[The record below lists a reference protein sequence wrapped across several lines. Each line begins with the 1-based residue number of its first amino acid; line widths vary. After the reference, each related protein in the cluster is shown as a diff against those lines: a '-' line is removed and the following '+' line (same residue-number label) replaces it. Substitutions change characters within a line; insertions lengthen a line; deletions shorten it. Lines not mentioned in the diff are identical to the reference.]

1 MKRTATEMG
10 LLLYRE
16 RRMMKNAALTVL
28 LALLVGVGD
37 AVSAESVTSRV
48 TVTKGGLSESWDVR
62 LEGSPLFQSYAG
74 VMRVLIPGAVGQ
86 VGGSLALVQSGNVGK
101 NEAGLISLDL
111 EGNAF
116 LIERSGKDITLKVG
130 DIEAISSLKEVVPLK
145 QATVV
150 LHDNNTGN
158 GFSITTSE
166 SPSRVR
172 YFVLNN
178 PDRIVFDLIGIKG
191 KMKKQDGV
199 RFANHPSGF
208 RLVLDRSLPSTF
220 SLDTHGNKVSFAAID
235 NSEQFSLFR
244 EKPSRRDTATSEKPS
259 STTVGNETT
268 MRSEI
273 EGLVFA
279 GEEPQI
285 LKISLTKQIEVVR
298 NVLPGK
304 VEVVLKNAFISKD
317 KEQLIDAGSLAGPVK
332 EIAVFNEGTDVKIVA
347 KLKKS
352 SCDFAVHHDQRSVE
366 LTFTGNRSA
375 LPEKVA
381 GYSET
386 QAAIVRT
393 AKGVTED
400 GESVTAVDV
409 AGGSKVYRGK
419 KISLDFKEVDILD
432 VLRLMSEI
440 SKLNIIAGDDVRGTI
455 TVRLINIPWDEALDV
470 ILKSKSLGKERI
482 GSIIR
487 VATLSTIQRE
497 KEAELAKIKADQK
510 LEPVKVRLI
519 AVNYAMASKLVPQVK
534 DLLSERGSVTTD
546 ERTNVLIV
554 KDVEE
559 VLDKVEQLVSYLD
572 TQTPQVL
579 IEAKVIEATAQSAL
593 GLGVEWGT
601 GYRADAAHGNP
612 TGVIFPYNLGIGGSV
627 SVPGPAD
634 HSGTIGLS
642 LGSIGNVADLNLTL
656 NVMESEGR
664 IKIVSSPK
672 VATLDNSEAMI
683 QQGVSIPITTR
694 SQGGEVTTKF
704 IDATLVLKVTP
715 HITSDGSILMK
726 LNVNKSE
733 PDYSNT
739 NYLGEPAILK
749 KEAQTE
755 ILVRSGDTV
764 VIGGVYTNK
773 ISKTVRK
780 VPLLGD
786 IPVLGWLFKQID
798 ERVERSELL
807 IFITPRIM
815 NKVKSAIPLM
825 KSEEE

>member
-1 MKRTATEMG
+1 MKSATM
-10 LLLYRE
+10 
-16 RRMMKNAALTVL
+16 TVL
-28 LALLVGVGD
+28 LALVLSVAAVATAKQD
-37 AVSAESVTSRV
+37 AGALTIV
-48 TVTKGGLSESWDVR
+48 KGGVSESFESRSDGPAVFYP
-62 LEGSPLFQSYAG
+62 GAG
-74 VMRVLIPGAVGQ
+74 LVKVLVPGAVDAPLSTLAEIVAGAA
-86 VGGSLALVQSGNVGK
+86 GTREASLV
-101 NEAGLISLDL
+101 SLDL
-111 EGNAF
+111 EGGAYAV
-116 LIERSGKDITLKVG
+116 ERAGKTLSLKVG
-130 DIEAISSLKEVVPLK
+130 DIETITSLKEDTAPK
-145 QATVV
+145 NATIAIKET
-150 LHDNNTGN
+150 DG
-158 GFSITTSE
+158 GIFISASE
-166 SPSRVR
+166 TPAAVR
-172 YFVLNN
+172 YFTLTE
-178 PDRIVFDLIGIKG
+178 PDRLVFDLIGIRG
-191 KMKKQDGV
+191 KMQKQEGI
-199 RFANHPSGF
+199 RYANHPAGF
-208 RLVLDRSLPSTF
+208 RIVLERSLPTYF
-220 SLDTHGNKVSFAAID
+220 TMDIRRNEVVFASAD
-235 NSEQFSLFR
+235 RANLFAEFKEKAAGR
-244 EKPSRRDTATSEKPS
+244 ETAAVPAVKPASEKNP
-259 STTVGNETT
+259 T
-268 MRSEI
+268 MEKTIKRSEI
-273 EGLVFA
+273 EGFVFA
-279 GEEPQI
+279 GEDPQI
-285 LKISLTKQIEVVR
+285 LKISSPALLDITK
-298 NVLPGK
+298 NVAADK
-304 VEVVLKNAFISKD
+304 VEILVKDSFISKD

-332 EIAVFNEGTDVKIVA
+332 EVAIFNEGGNVKIVA
-347 KLKKS
+347 TLKKGE
-352 SCDFAVHHDQRSVE
+352 FAMDMKNDAGGAEFVFARK
-366 LTFTGNRSA
+366 
-375 LPEKVA
+375 LPPPIVSEKVA
-381 GYSET
+381 GYADTS
-386 QAAIVRT
+386 AAMVRT
-393 AKGVTED
+393 AVTGAE
-400 GESVTAVDV
+400 EERETVTAVDV

-419 KISLDFKEVDILD
+419 KISLDFKDVDILD

-470 ILKSKSLGKERI
+470 ILKSKSLGKERL

-519 AVNYAMASKLVPQVK
+519 AVNYAMAGKLMPQVK

-559 VLDKVEQLVSYLD
+559 ILDKVEQLVAYLD

-579 IEAKVIEATAQSAL
+579 IEAKIIEATTQSAL

-601 GYRADAAHGNP
+601 GYTADAAHGNP
-612 TGVIFPYNLGIGGSV
+612 TGAMFPYNLGIGGSV

-634 HSGTIGLS
+634 HSGTVGFS
-642 LGSIGNVADLNLTL
+642 FGSIGNVADLNLTL

-683 QQGVSIPITTR
+683 QQGVSVPITTR
-694 SQGGEVTTKF
+694 STGGEVTTKF
-704 IDATLVLKVTP
+704 IDATLILKTTP

-733 PDYSNT
+733 ADYSNT

-755 ILVRSGDTV
+755 ILVKSGDTV

-786 IPVLGWLFKQID
+786 IPILGWLFKQVD

-815 NKVKSAIPLM
+815 NKVKSSMPLL

>member
-1 MKRTATEMG
+1 MKSAT
-10 LLLYRE
+10 
-16 RRMMKNAALTVL
+16 LTVL
-28 LALLVGVGD
+28 LALVLSVAVVASAKPGAGSLTIAKGGVTESFENSIDGTTLFYPG
-37 AVSAESVTSRV
+37 AGQLKLLLPGSVTA
-48 TVTKGGLSESWDVR
+48 
-62 LEGSPLFQSYAG
+62 PQSA
-74 VMRVLIPGAVGQ
+74 
-86 VGGSLALVQSGNVGK
+86 LADVQSGLSGSR
-101 NEAGLISLDL
+101 EFSMFALDL
-111 EGNAF
+111 EGNSFAV
-116 LIERSGKDITLKVG
+116 ERSGKALTLKIG
-130 DIEAISSLKEVVPLK
+130 DIETITSLKEETPLK
-145 QATVV
+145 QASVSLKETDGGIF
-150 LHDNNTGN
+150 L
-158 GFSITTSE
+158 SMSE
-166 SPSRVR
+166 KPLLVR
-172 YFVLNN
+172 YFTLAN
-178 PDRIVFDLIGIKG
+178 PERLVFDLVGIKG

-199 RFANHPSGF
+199 RYANHPAGF
-208 RLVLDRSLPSTF
+208 RVVMERSLPAYFTME
-220 SLDTHGNKVSFAAID
+220 LRRDEVVFAATDRSQLFADFKVKQQAPTIQKNELAAAEREPNKKHEID
-235 NSEQFSLFR
+235 GF
-244 EKPSRRDTATSEKPS
+244 
-259 STTVGNETT
+259 
-268 MRSEI
+268 
-273 EGLVFA
+273 VFA
-279 GEEPQI
+279 GEDPQI
-285 LKISLTKQIEVVR
+285 LKLSSLDKLDVQKKVDAD
-298 NVLPGK
+298 K
-304 VEVVLKNAFISKD
+304 VEIVVKNTFITKD

-332 EIAVFNEGTDVKIVA
+332 ELAIFNEGSDVKIVA
-347 KLKKS
+347 TLKKGP
-352 SCDFAVHHDQRSVE
+352 FALDLKSEIGGTEVIFAKNKPLV
-366 LTFTGNRSA
+366 
-375 LPEKVA
+375 PERVA
-381 GYSET
+381 GFTDAAQSAAMVRNAVVGAEEERET
-386 QAAIVRT
+386 
-393 AKGVTED
+393 
-400 GESVTAVDV
+400 VTAVDV

-419 KISLDFKEVDILD
+419 KISLDFKDVDILD

-470 ILKSKSLGKERI
+470 ILKSKSLGKERL

-487 VATLSTIQRE
+487 VAALSTIQRE

-519 AVNYAMASKLVPQVK
+519 AVNYAMAAKLMPQVK

-559 VLDKVEQLVSYLD
+559 ILDKVEQLVAYLD

-579 IEAKVIEATAQSAL
+579 IEAKIIEATTQSAL

-601 GYRADAAHGNP
+601 GYTADARHGNP
-612 TGVIFPYNLGIGGSV
+612 TGAMFPYNLGIGGSV

-634 HSGTIGLS
+634 HSGSMGFS
-642 LGSIGNVADLNLTL
+642 FGSIGNVADLNLTL
-656 NVMESEGR
+656 NVMEAEGR

-683 QQGVSIPITTR
+683 QQGVSVPITTR

-704 IDATLVLKVTP
+704 IDATLILKTTP

-733 PDYSNT
+733 ADYSNT

-773 ISKTVRK
+773 VSKTVRK

-786 IPVLGWLFKQID
+786 IPILGWLFKQVD

-815 NKVKSAIPLM
+815 NKVKSSMPLL

>member
-1 MKRTATEMG
+1 MRSMVV
-10 LLLYRE
+10 
-16 RRMMKNAALTVL
+16 TVL
-28 LALLVGVGD
+28 LAFAIAAAG
-37 AVSAESVTSRV
+37 SASAKPVASTV
-48 TVTKGGLSESWDVR
+48 TVVRGGSTESWETPIDGPV
-62 LEGSPLFQSYAG
+62 LFRADTG
-74 VMRVLIPGAVGQ
+74 ALKMLIPGMTERPK
-86 VGGSLALVQSGNVGK
+86 GSLAMVQVGTAGARS
-101 NEAGLISLDL
+101 AGLVSVDL
-111 EGNAF
+111 EGGAF
-116 LIERSGKDITLKVG
+116 AVERTGNNLVLKAG
-130 DIEAISSLKEVVPLK
+130 DIEMITSLKEEKPLK
-145 QATVV
+145 AASVGIKENDGGLFISV
-150 LHDNNTGN
+150 
-158 GFSITTSE
+158 SE
-166 SPSRVR
+166 MPTAVR
-172 YFVLNN
+172 YFVLSD
-178 PDRIVFDLIGIKG
+178 PERLVFDLLGIRG

-199 RFANHPSGF
+199 RFANHPAGF
-208 RLVLDRSLPSTF
+208 RIVLERPIPGQF
-220 SLDTHGNKVSFAAID
+220 SLDVRHGEVFFAIAD
-235 NSEQFSLFR
+235 RNDLFASFR
-244 EKPSRRDTATSEKPS
+244 EEKSADKQGLPASATEQTDKR
-259 STTVGNETT
+259 VEV
-268 MRSEI
+268 

-279 GEEPQI
+279 GEDPQI
-285 LKISLTKQIEVVR
+285 LKISTTGRVEISKEIQEGKIT
-298 NVLPGK
+298 VL
-304 VEVVLKNAFISKD
+304 LKNAFVAKE
-317 KEQLIDAGSLAGPVK
+317 KEQLIDAGSLPGPVK
-332 EIAVFNEGTDVKIVA
+332 EVAIFNEKGDVKVVA
-347 KLKKS
+347 KLKRP
-352 SCDFAVHHDQRSVE
+352 SCEFAMRPEEGGVE
-366 LTFTGNRSA
+366 MTFAGPRTPV
-375 LPEKVA
+375 PEKVA
-381 GYSET
+381 GYSEG
-386 QAAIVRT
+386 QAAMVRSAT
-393 AKGVTED
+393 AAAEEGD
-400 GESVTAVDV
+400 AVTAVDV
-409 AGGSKVYRGK
+409 ADGAKTYRGK

-470 ILKSKSLGKERI
+470 ILKSKSLGKERM

-487 VATLSTIQRE
+487 VATLGTIQRE
-497 KEAELAKIKADQK
+497 KEAELAKMKADQK

-519 AVNYAMASKLVPQVK
+519 AVNYAMASKLMPQVK

-559 VLDKVEQLVSYLD
+559 VLDKVEQLVAYLD

-579 IEAKVIEATAQSAL
+579 IEAKIIEATNQSAL

-601 GYRADAAHGNP
+601 GYTADAAHGNP
-612 TGVIFPYNLGIGGSV
+612 TGVMFPYNLGIGGSV
-627 SVPGPAD
+627 SVPGPGDRSA
-634 HSGTIGLS
+634 GIGLS

-664 IKIVSSPK
+664 IKIISSPK
-672 VATLDNSEAMI
+672 VATLDNSDAMI

-704 IDATLVLKVTP
+704 VDATLVLKVTP

-739 NYLGEPAILK
+739 NYLGEPAVLK

-773 ISKTVRK
+773 VSKTVRK

-815 NKVKSAIPLM
+815 NKVKSSIPLL

>member
-1 MKRTATEMG
+1 MSTGRFFV
-10 LLLYRE
+10 LYRE
-16 RRMMKNAALTVL
+16 RVMRSTMVAVL
-28 LALLVGVGD
+28 LALVLTATGP
-37 AVSAESVTSRV
+37 ASAKPSFSTV
-48 TVTKGGLSESWDVR
+48 TVVKGGVSESWEAR
-62 LEGSPLFQSYAG
+62 IEGPVLFQAG
-74 VMRVLIPGAVGQ
+74 SGTIKALFPGMAERPA
-86 VGGSLALVQSGNVGK
+86 GSLALVQTGTV
-101 NEAGLISLDL
+101 ETRPAGLVSIDL
-111 EGNAF
+111 EGGAF
-116 LIERSGKDITLKVG
+116 AVERKEAGIVLKAG
-130 DIEAISSLKEVVPLK
+130 DIETITSLKESVPLK
-145 QATVV
+145 PASVGLKENEGGIFLSV
-150 LHDNNTGN
+150 
-158 GFSITTSE
+158 SE
-166 SPSRVR
+166 IPSAVR
-172 YFVLNN
+172 YFVLTD
-178 PDRIVFDLIGIKG
+178 PDRIVFDLLGIKG

-199 RFANHPSGF
+199 RFANHPAGF
-208 RLVLDRSLPSTF
+208 RIVLDRAVPTRF
-220 SLDTHGNKVSFAAID
+220 SFDVRRGEVFFAVAEK
-235 NSEQFSLFR
+235 SELFSLFR
-244 EKPSRRDTATSEKPS
+244 EGKAPDKQGS
-259 STTVGNETT
+259 SSAVADQKDK
-268 MRSEI
+268 RIEI
-273 EGLVFA
+273 DGLVFA
-279 GEEPQI
+279 GEDPQI
-285 LKISLTKQIEVVR
+285 LKISASGKLEVSKEVH
-298 NVLPGK
+298 PGRIDLL
-304 VEVVLKNAFISKD
+304 VKNAFVAKE
-317 KEQLIDAGSLAGPVK
+317 KEQLIDAGSLPGPVK
-332 EIAVFNEGTDVKIVA
+332 EVAIFNEKGDVKIVA
-347 KLKKS
+347 KLKRP
-352 SCDFAVHHDQRSVE
+352 SCDFDMRSEAGGVE
-366 LTFTGNRSA
+366 MTFTGPRVA
-375 LPEKVA
+375 APEKVA
-381 GYSET
+381 GYSEG
-386 QAAIVRT
+386 QAAIVRS
-393 AKGVTED
+393 AAAVTEE
-400 GESVTAVDV
+400 GEAATAVDV
-409 AGGSKVYRGK
+409 AGGSKTYRGK

-470 ILKSKSLGKERI
+470 ILKSKSLGKERM

-487 VATLSTIQRE
+487 VATLGTIQRE
-497 KEAELAKIKADQK
+497 KEAELAKMKADQK

-519 AVNYAMASKLVPQVK
+519 AVNYAMAGKLMPQVK

-559 VLDKVEQLVSYLD
+559 VLDKVEQLVAYLD

-579 IEAKVIEATAQSAL
+579 IEAKIIEATNQSAL

-601 GYRADAAHGNP
+601 GYTADAAHGNP
-612 TGVIFPYNLGIGGSV
+612 TGAMFPYNLGIGGSV
-627 SVPGPAD
+627 SVPGPGDRSA
-634 HSGTIGLS
+634 GIGLS

-672 VATLDNSEAMI
+672 VATLDNSDAMI

-704 IDATLVLKVTP
+704 VDATLNLKVTP

-739 NYLGEPAILK
+739 NYLGEPAVLK

-773 ISKTVRK
+773 VSKTVRK

-815 NKVKSAIPLM
+815 NKVKSSIPLL

>member
-1 MKRTATEMG
+1 MKSATM
-10 LLLYRE
+10 
-16 RRMMKNAALTVL
+16 TVL
-28 LALLVGVGD
+28 LALVLSVASIASAKTD
-37 AVSAESVTSRV
+37 AGTLMIV
-48 TVTKGGLSESWDVR
+48 KGGVSESFESRAD
-62 LEGSPLFQSYAG
+62 GSAVFYPGTGL
-74 VMRVLIPGAVGQ
+74 VKVLVPGAVEAPLSTLAEIVAGTA
-86 VGGSLALVQSGNVGK
+86 GSRDVAMV
-101 NEAGLISLDL
+101 SLDL
-111 EGNAF
+111 EGGAYAV
-116 LIERSGKDITLKVG
+116 ERSGKSLALKVG
-130 DIEAISSLKEVVPLK
+130 DIEAITSLKEEGQLK
-145 QATVV
+145 NATVAIKET
-150 LHDNNTGN
+150 DGGIFISSTE
-158 GFSITTSE
+158 T
-166 SPSRVR
+166 PSTVR
-172 YFVLNN
+172 YFTLAE
-178 PDRIVFDLIGIKG
+178 PDRLVFDLVGLKG

-199 RFANHPSGF
+199 RYANHPSGF
-208 RLVLDRSLPSTF
+208 RIVLERAVPIYFTLDVRRNEVVFASTDRARQFAEFKEKAVKNIAIAESSVPEKAPAAE
-220 SLDTHGNKVSFAAID
+220 KVAK
-235 NSEQFSLFR
+235 QH
-244 EKPSRRDTATSEKPS
+244 
-259 STTVGNETT
+259 
-268 MRSEI
+268 EI
-273 EGLVFA
+273 EGFVFA
-279 GEEPQI
+279 GEDPQI
-285 LKISLTKQIEVVR
+285 LKISSPDVLEITR
-298 NVLPGK
+298 NIGAEK
-304 VEVVLKNAFISKD
+304 VEILVRDAFITKE

-332 EIAVFNEGTDVKIVA
+332 EMAIFNEGRNVKIVA
-347 KLKKS
+347 TLKKGE
-352 SCDFAVHHDQRSVE
+352 FAMDMKNDAGGAEFIFAKKAPLPVV
-366 LTFTGNRSA
+366 
-375 LPEKVA
+375 PEKVA
-381 GYSET
+381 GFSDTQSAALVRNVAVGADEERET
-386 QAAIVRT
+386 
-393 AKGVTED
+393 VT
-400 GESVTAVDV
+400 SVDV

-440 SKLNIIAGDDVRGTI
+440 SKLNIIAGDDVKGTI

-470 ILKSKSLGKERI
+470 ILKSKSLGKERL

-519 AVNYAMASKLVPQVK
+519 AVNYAMAGKLMPQVK

-559 VLDKVEQLVSYLD
+559 ILDKVEQLIAYLD

-579 IEAKVIEATAQSAL
+579 IEAKIIEATTQSAI

-601 GYRADAAHGNP
+601 GYTADAAHGNP
-612 TGVIFPYNLGIGGSV
+612 TGAMFPYNLGIGGSV

-634 HSGTIGLS
+634 HSGSMGFS
-642 LGSIGNVADLNLTL
+642 FGSIGNVADLNLTL
-656 NVMESEGR
+656 NVMEAEGR

-683 QQGVSIPITTR
+683 QQGVSVPITTR
-694 SQGGEVTTKF
+694 SSGGEVSTKF
-704 IDATLVLKVTP
+704 VDATLILKTTP

-733 PDYSNT
+733 ADYSNT

-773 ISKTVRK
+773 VSKTVRK

-786 IPVLGWLFKQID
+786 IPILGWLFKQVD
-798 ERVERSELL
+798 ERAERSELL

-815 NKVKSAIPLM
+815 NKVKSSMPLL